1 MEDGESA
8 EMSEE
13 RKDADGE
20 EVEKGTEEETPPP
33 LSEVTS
39 LDVNAILETTCSEVK
54 AFFVKFK

>member
-1 MEDGESA
+1 
-8 EMSEE
+8 MSEE